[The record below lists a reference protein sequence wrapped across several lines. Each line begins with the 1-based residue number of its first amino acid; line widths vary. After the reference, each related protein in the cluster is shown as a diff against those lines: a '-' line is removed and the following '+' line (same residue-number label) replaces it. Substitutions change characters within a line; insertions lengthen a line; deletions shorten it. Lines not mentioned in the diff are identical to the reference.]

1 MRSKNTRPCP
11 RLPLLLSLAGASNA
25 PLCPAFV
32 FFSLAMVLGRER
44 RRLMEKRGEGEGKDK
59 RINEARSPVG
69 MGEAIMMGNDAG
81 SLGEN

>member
-1 MRSKNTRPCP
+1 
-11 RLPLLLSLAGASNA
+11 
-25 PLCPAFV
+25 
-32 FFSLAMVLGRER
+32 
-44 RRLMEKRGEGEGKDK
+44 MEKRGEGEGKDK